1 MVISAL
7 ATNAGIAGGA
17 GARSR
22 RRSSANAAAVGAAL
36 ATDGDDAL
44 AAAAARGGGVQHV
57 PYRNSVLTHLL
68 KDSLGGNA
76 RSMMLAALSPADYNF
91 DESLSTLRYA
101 DRAKRIRNRAVV
113 NEDVTQ
119 RIIRE
124 LRSEVE
130 QSSSAFSL
138 RPPRGRS

>member
-1 MVISAL
+1 MKLRPHSSARRYL
-7 ATNAGIAGGA
+7 LWIDCERLVALMRAA
-17 GARSR
+17 GAPPS
-22 RRSSANAAAVGAAL
+22 
-36 ATDGDDAL
+36 
-44 AAAAARGGGVQHV
+44 
-57 PYRNSVLTHLL
+57 
-68 KDSLGGNA
+68 
-76 RSMMLAALSPADYNF
+76 ALSPADYNF

-138 RPPRGRS
+138 SPPR